1 MKRVLPFAVI
11 FLTGFL
17 VHSPSFLT
25 SIHGDE
31 WKSLWL
37 IENSLH
43 VKNSLLPINAREY
56 PYAAS
61 LIALNLLSRFLSLHS
76 GLFYFFVFIIKV
88 LSSIAVFLF
97 VKNVTKNEL
106 AGFASAF
113 LFIISPIGVE
123 SYIWARNFD
132 SYLGMTI
139 LMYVYIKTI
148 RNELK
153 IKKLILGFLLIMA
166 LNTTRS
172 HGALLLLS
180 SALLSEVVIKKSKL
194 KYLLSIAL
202 LGSIFFGAASTKY
215 FGGQAG
221 NLFNDFEIVPFTTNL
236 LGNIGKVF
244 VFSPT
249 YMTISYLSVLVLLLA
264 WKFPTKKGYAKATWK
279 IFAALG
285 IFIFIFSFSVTTELY
300 KSIMYALFFLFFL
313 TSFAILEF
321 LLKQKASFQNT
332 MLVILL
338 STSFLI
344 IPMIRQPNVVMSNEH
359 RYIVY
364 SGLVVPFLAA
374 FAVNSSYILKSRFL
388 LLVTTTSMCAL
399 FFISS
404 KQTHRALDIH
414 KKVHSSRYTSYI
426 WENLTTKINR
436 NVYIDSDNVVVI
448 ADINNHSKVGAS
460 LFFGGS
466 YHFGLRYKDYNEEKN
481 LKPVYLVHNEKEA
494 EEYIEKK
501 SIIVKIYR

>member
-1 MKRVLPFAVI
+1 MRRVLPVTTI
-11 FLTGFL
+11 FLVGFL
-17 VHSPSFLT
+17 IHSPSFLT

-43 VKNSLLPINAREY
+43 VKNSLLPLNAREF

-61 LIALNLLSRFLSLHS
+61 LIALNLLSRLLPMYS
-76 GLFYFFVFIIKV
+76 GLFYFFAFTIKV
-88 LSSIAVFLF
+88 LTSCAVFLF
-97 VKNVTKNEL
+97 IKSATKNEL
-106 AGFASAF
+106 AGYASAF
-113 LFIISPIGVE
+113 LFLISPIGIE

-132 SYLGMTI
+132 SYLGMII
-139 LMYVYIKTI
+139 LLYVYIKTV

-153 IKKLILGFLLIMA
+153 TKRLILGFLLILT

-180 SALLSEVVIKKSKL
+180 SALLSEVAVKKNKF
-194 KYLLSIAL
+194 KYLLSMAL

-264 WKFPTKKGYAKATWK
+264 WKFPTKKGYTKAAWR
-279 IFAALG
+279 IFAAIG

-313 TSFAILEF
+313 ASFAILE
-321 LLKQKASFQNT
+321 LLQKQKASFQNT
-332 MLVILL
+332 MLIIFLC
-338 STSFLI
+338 TSFLVV
-344 IPMIRQPNVVMSNEH
+344 PMIRQPSVVMSNEH

-374 FAVNSSYILKSRFL
+374 FAIENSYILKNRFL
-388 LLVTTTSMCAL
+388 FLVTTTSICAL
-399 FFISS
+399 LFISS
-404 KQTHRALDIH
+404 KQTLRALDIH
-414 KKVHSSRYTSYI
+414 KSVHSSQYTSHI
-426 WENLTTKINR
+426 WENLVTKIQR
-436 NVYIDSDNVVVI
+436 GTYIDSDNVIVI
-448 ADINNHSKVGAS
+448 ADLNNHSKVGAS

-466 YHFGLRYKDYNEEKN
+466 YHFGLRYKDYSEEKN
-481 LKPVYLVHNEKEA
+481 LKPVYLVHSEKEA
-494 EEYIEKK
+494 KEYIEKK
-501 SIIVKIYR
+501 SIIVKIYK